1 MNEIDDFFSEQD
13 KRMNIPDEDVEEYF
27 RTRLAVT
34 RRKNQYVIGFMTA
47 GWLLH
52 SPGCNR
58 RPTEGRIDGL
68 EVIRAAPHSLI
79 SSQ

>member
-34 RRKNQYVIGFMTA
+34 RRKNQYVIGFTM
-47 GWLLH
+47 
-52 SPGCNR
+52 
-58 RPTEGRIDGL
+58 
-68 EVIRAAPHSLI
+68 AASFTGMQP
-79 SSQ
+79 